1 MEDIIYDY
9 LFQYQ
14 EAYKLFR
21 RIETLGNIY
30 LIGGVLR
37 EYKEAGS
44 IHDSRDI
51 DIIVETRESRLKR
64 LLSQYDTKRNSF
76 GGYKVSCNGIVFDI
90 WLLKDT
96 WAYRENVVRCPSKQ
110 YAKKLTDTVFLNVDG
125 IIYDWKKKK
134 WDTKYYDY
142 AMRENKLDVVLEKN
156 PQMTLNLYR
165 TLVIKKKYDMSVS
178 ERLRKCILENVQNVG
193 DTAEKM
199 YMIQERRYKE
209 EVLTKDDIKL
219 ELKKIL
225 EM

>member
-1 MEDIIYDY
+1 M
-9 LFQYQ
+9 
-14 EAYKLFR
+14 
-21 RIETLGNIY
+21 
-30 LIGGVLR
+30 
-37 EYKEAGS
+37 
-44 IHDSRDI
+44 
-51 DIIVETRESRLKR
+51 
-64 LLSQYDTKRNSF
+64 
-76 GGYKVSCNGIVFDI
+76 
-90 WLLKDT
+90 
-96 WAYRENVVRCPSKQ
+96 
-110 YAKKLTDTVFLNVDG
+110 TDTVFLNVDG

-178 ERLRKCILENVQNVG
+178 ERLRKCILENVQNVC